1 MGVVCCQAA
10 RSPNRRLSSGVAAP
24 LRMVM
29 DFPLFDAIGPD
40 TDDDPRRKL
49 VRVIDRC
56 VAGGAQY
63 QQVAILQVGIV
74 DCNDFAVGRKRSKGR
89 RYCAGPPG

>member
-1 MGVVCCQAA
+1 MLPGGQVTKSQAVVGV
-10 RSPNRRLSSGVAAP
+10 NIKGVAAP

-49 VRVIDRC
+49 VRVIDRR

-63 QQVAILQVGIV
+63 QQVAVLQVSIV
-74 DCNDFAVGRKRSKGR
+74 DCNDFAVGFKRLQGR
-89 RYCAGPPG
+89 R